1 MARVLD
7 FCASPVYGRV
17 DVVMAEVTKRER
29 VQAALRGDML
39 DRPPFAFWHHFRPH
53 GSARALADATLDF
66 FGRFDLDIYKIMP
79 DLPYPFPN
87 GGISG
92 PDHWHL
98 LAPLAVTAGNF
109 GRQLDTVRL
118 VRAAVGPDV
127 PVISTMFSPLTQVL
141 EFAGTEGVRAAIAD
155 RPATLHGALAIVTDN
170 LARLAAALIEG
181 GADGIFFSVQG
192 AGDGKLTAEQFA
204 EYGRPYDMAVL
215 NAASAGWLNV
225 LHAHASHELQLASV
239 LDYPVPVISWSDRLT
254 GISLSRMREIAP
266 QLTVMGGIHEHG
278 VIGAGPAPA
287 IEAEIADA
295 LAQTDHGRRLIL
307 APGCSVNDDNPEQW
321 LHAAREAIGRW
332 ADD

>member
-1 MARVLD
+1 MARI
-7 FCASPVYGRV
+7 
-17 DVVMAEVTKRER
+17 TKRER
-29 VQAALRGDML
+29 VEAALRGEVL
-39 DRPPFAFWHHFRPH
+39 DRPPFVFWHHFRPH
-53 GSARALADATLDF
+53 GSARALANATLDF

-92 PDHWHL
+92 PDHWYL

-109 GRQLDTVRL
+109 GRQIDTVRL

-127 PVISTMFSPLTQVL
+127 PVISTMFSPLTQL
-141 EFAGTEGVRAAIAD
+141 MEFAGTAGVRDAIAES
-155 RPATLHGALAIVTDN
+155 PATLHGALGVVTDN
-170 LARLAAALIEG
+170 LTRLAAALIEA

-192 AGDGKLTAEQFA
+192 AGDGKLTAGQFA

-225 LHAHASHELQLASV
+225 LHAHASHELLLESV

-254 GISLSRMREIAP
+254 GISLSRMRETAP
-266 QLTVMGGIHEHG
+266 TLTVMGGIQEHG
-278 VIGAGPAPA
+278 VIGAGPASA

-295 LAQTDHGRRLIL
+295 LVQTDHGRRLII
-307 APGCSVNDDNPEQW
+307 APGCSVDDDTAEEW
-321 LHAAREAIGRW
+321 LHAAREAAGRLVG
-332 ADD
+332 